1 MTSAAPLT
9 AVEKRALHP
18 LFLSTFSLDAL
29 RAKLPLRFPVPE
41 DTPPSPKQEYRSHYR
56 YLGAAELADPATLHN
71 LTPFEITLRLIDF
84 SPLRDLLAKD
94 YYQPSHRGQR
104 PFDPVSLFLAL
115 CLRREQS
122 LSWRGLQKLLAG
134 THGAGWRHL
143 FGFDEGVTPSEAGLR
158 YFFHTVGAQL
168 WEELCPLYADLLH
181 QAALLPEH
189 STFPGDP
196 SSRGVTLSHDLML
209 HLARSR
215 MKCAHVTAGCYQP
228 APRPCPAQEAG
239 QEGCDCTSPA
249 CAERCHLTTPLDQ
262 EARYIYY
269 EGGNKNADLPDRK
282 ERPGR
287 HVYGYASTADRLLDD
302 RFACAWTLRSD
313 LYPANQDERTLFPD
327 SFAQLRSRFPW
338 LQIGEVLADAALG
351 YQNCLDPI
359 WQAGALRMVDIRAA
373 PTDQDT
379 ETQRQRGYDANGYPL
394 CPHGYLLSPN
404 GYDYQRRR
412 RKWRCAH
419 ACQKDPSHPPP
430 DCPYLANKHGQ
441 VVNVARTLP
450 DGSVRL
456 AREVAYA
463 SSTWKKRYARRNLS
477 ESRNG
482 GQEGMN
488 LKRLPSFGLT
498 HGLREVLLGDF
509 LQNLRTL
516 GRLVGEATLLA
527 QPSRASSS

>member
-1 MTSAAPLT
+1 MTAATPLT
-9 AVEKRALHP
+9 AAEKRAMHP
-18 LFLSTFSLDAL
+18 LFRSTFSLAAL

-41 DTPPSPKQEYRSHYR
+41 HTPPSPKQEYRSHYR
-56 YLGAAELADPATLHN
+56 YLGAADLADLQTLRQ

-94 YYQPSHRGQR
+94 YYRPSQRGQR

-115 CLRREQS
+115 CLRREQD
-122 LSWRGLQKLLAG
+122 LSWRALQKLLAAE
-134 THGAGWRHL
+134 HGAGWRRL

-158 YFFHTVGAQL
+158 YFCHTIGDQL
-168 WEELCPLYADLLH
+168 FAELCPLFADLLH

-189 STFPGDP
+189 STFPGDSP
-196 SSRGVTLSHDLML
+196 ERGVTLSHDLML
-209 HLARSR
+209 HPARSR
-215 MKCAHVTAGCYQP
+215 MKCAYVTARCYDP

-239 QEGCDCTSPA
+239 QEGCDCTSPS
-249 CAERCHLTTPLDQ
+249 CAHRCRLTTPLDQ
-262 EARYIYY
+262 EARYIHYQ
-269 EGGNKNADLPDRK
+269 GGHKNADLPDSK

-287 HVYGYASTADRLLDD
+287 HLYGYASTADRLLDD
-302 RFACAWTLRSD
+302 RFACAWTLRSS
-313 LYPANQDERTLFPD
+313 LYPANQDERSLFPAT
-327 SFAQLRSRFPW
+327 FASLRSRLPW

-351 YQNCLDPI
+351 FQECLDPI

-379 ETQRQRGYDANGYPL
+379 EIKRQRGYDERGYPL
-394 CPHGYLLSPN
+394 CSLGYIMSPN

-412 RKWRCAH
+412 HKWRCAH
-419 ACQKDPSHPPP
+419 ACRKDLAHPPP
-430 DCPYLANKHGQ
+430 LCPYLSTKHGQ
-441 VVNVARTLP
+441 VLNVGRTLP

-456 AREVAYA
+456 AREVPYA
-463 SSTWKKRYARRNLS
+463 SSTWKKRYARRNSS

-488 LKRLPSFGLT
+488 LKRLPGFGLM

-527 QPSRASSS
+527 LLSPPRGG